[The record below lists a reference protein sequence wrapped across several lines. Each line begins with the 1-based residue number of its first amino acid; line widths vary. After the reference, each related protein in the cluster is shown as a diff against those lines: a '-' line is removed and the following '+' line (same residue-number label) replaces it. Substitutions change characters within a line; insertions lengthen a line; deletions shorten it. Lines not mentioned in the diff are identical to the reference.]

1 MINAAFHP
9 IGDHGRSSIRFQ
21 ASRQC
26 GSHRGFRRAPA
37 TGVVYAVV
45 GAAIALSWFILIAM
59 AVRGADVRTP
69 GLSAP
74 GDDLLRQLP
83 ALPLPAWLD
92 QAIALCLAPQPLE
105 GGLWAQLGVLA
116 AMWSL
121 MSVAMML
128 PSAAPMIR
136 TYCEIA
142 DTARAK
148 GEVVVHPLVLV
159 GGYLGVWTT
168 ASVGF
173 AALTIAV
180 QQLST
185 ASDPLAPAQG
195 LAAAAALGLAGLYQF
210 SGLKAACLKKCRNPF
225 SILFARWSTRVVRIF
240 RLGLEQGVWCLGC
253 CWALMLVMFAV
264 GVMNPFW
271 MALLGVF
278 ALSEKQMASS
288 LPSRV
293 VGAILLVWAAGLL
306 LSAV

>member
-1 MINAAFHP
+1 MDDPRDDFRHLDSAGRTAA
-9 IGDHGRSSIRFQ
+9 SV
-21 ASRQC
+21 A
-26 GSHRGFRRAPA
+26 RRPRR
-37 TGVVYAVV
+37 VVYAAIA
-45 GAAIALSWFILIAM
+45 AAIALSWLILIAM

-69 GLSAP
+69 GISAP

-92 QAIALCLAPQPLE
+92 QAISLCLAPQPLE
-105 GGLWAQLGVLA
+105 GDLLVRLGVLA

-148 GEVVVHPLVLV
+148 GELVVHPLVLV
-159 GGYLGVWTT
+159 AGYLGVWIA

-173 AALTIAV
+173 SALTIVV
-180 QQLST
+180 QELSA
-185 ASDPLAPAQG
+185 ASDPLAPVRG
-195 LAAAAALGLAGLYQF
+195 LAAAGALGLAGLYQF
-210 SGLKAACLKKCRNPF
+210 SALKAACLKKCRNPF
-225 SILFARWSTRVVRIF
+225 SILFARWSTKPVRIF
-240 RLGLEQGVWCLGC
+240 TLGLEQGVWCLGC

-271 MALLGVF
+271 MALLGIF
-278 ALSEKQMASS
+278 ALFEKQTSS
-288 LPSRV
+288 PMPSR
-293 VGAILLVWAAGLL
+293 GAGVILLVWAAALL

>member
-1 MINAAFHP
+1 MDDPRADFRHLDSAGRSAAF
-9 IGDHGRSSIRFQ
+9 I
-21 ASRQC
+21 A
-26 GSHRGFRRAPA
+26 RRPR
-37 TGVVYAVV
+37 GVVYAAI
-45 GAAIALSWFILIAM
+45 GAAIALSWFVLIAM

-74 GDDLLRQLP
+74 GDELLRQLP

-92 QAIALCLAPQPLE
+92 RAISLCLAPQPLE
-105 GGLWAQLGVLA
+105 GGLWARLGVLA

-148 GEVVVHPLVLV
+148 GAAVVHPLVLV
-159 GGYLGVWTT
+159 GGYLGVWIA

-173 AALTIAV
+173 AVLTIAV
-180 QQLST
+180 QQLSK
-185 ASDPLAPAQG
+185 ASDPLAPVQG

-210 SGLKAACLKKCRNPF
+210 SGLKAACLNKCRNPF
-225 SILFARWSTRVVRIF
+225 SILFARWSTRPVRIF
-240 RLGLEQGVWCLGC
+240 RLGLDQGVWCLGC

-278 ALSEKQMASS
+278 ALFEKQMAGSI
-288 LPSRV
+288 PSRV
-293 VGAILLVWAAGLL
+293 AGAILLVWAAALL

>member
-1 MINAAFHP
+1 MTMDDLRSDFRHLDGAGRTAA
-9 IGDHGRSSIRFQ
+9 SV
-21 ASRQC
+21 A
-26 GSHRGFRRAPA
+26 RRPRR
-37 TGVVYAVV
+37 VVYATI
-45 GAAIALSWFILIAM
+45 GTAISLSWLILIAM
-59 AVRGADVRTP
+59 AVRGADVRAP

-74 GDDLLRQLP
+74 GDELLRLLP
-83 ALPLPAWLD
+83 ALPLPVRLD
-92 QAIALCLAPQPLE
+92 WALSLCLAPQSLE
-105 GGLWAQLGVLA
+105 GGLWARLAAMA

-148 GEVVVHPLVLV
+148 GEAVVHPMVLA
-159 GGYLGVWTT
+159 GGYLCVWIA

-173 AALTIAV
+173 AVLTVAV
-180 QQLST
+180 QGLSK
-185 ASDPLAPAQG
+185 ASDPLAPVRG
-195 LAAAAALGLAGLYQF
+195 LAAAVSLGLAGLYQF
-210 SGLKAACLKKCRNPF
+210 SALKAACLRKCRNPF
-225 SILFARWSTRVVRIF
+225 STLFARWSTRTASIF

-264 GVMNPFW
+264 GIMNPFW

-278 ALSEKQMASS
+278 ALFEKQVAGS

-293 VGAILLVWAAGLL
+293 AGAILLVWAATLL
-306 LSAV
+306 LSVV